1 MVISINPRNPQKR
14 HLDKIVEVLKNG
26 GVIIYPTDTYYGFGA
41 SLMSLDA
48 IDKLY
53 KLKKQEKNKFYSF
66 ILPDLKNI
74 SEYAMVSDYAFKALK
89 YHLPGP
95 YTFILPASRVIP
107 KKLWSK
113 RKTVGIRIPDNKIS
127 TAIAKELGHPI
138 VNTTLLDKKDEG
150 IFNPDLID
158 KELENKVDLVVNGG
172 IIEPQQ
178 STVIDLTNDSPE
190 IIREG
195 AGSIDWFK

>member
-1 MVISINPRNPQKR
+1 MVISINPKNPQQK
-14 HLDKIVEVLKNG
+14 HLETIVEVLMSG
-26 GVIIYPTDTYYGFGA
+26 GVIIYPTDTFYGYGA
-41 SLMSLDA
+41 SLMNADA

-53 KLKKQEKNKFYSF
+53 RLKRQEKNKFYSF

-74 SEYAMVSDYAFKALK
+74 SEYAVVSDYAFKALK

-95 YTFILPASRVIP
+95 YTFVLPASRVIP

-127 TAIAKELGHPI
+127 VSIASALEHPI
-138 VNTTLLDKKDEG
+138 VNTTVLDKKGEG

-158 KELENKVDLVVNGG
+158 KEMENSVDLVIHGG
-172 IIEPQQ
+172 VIAPHQ
-178 STVIDLTNDSPE
+178 SSVIDLTQDTPE

-195 AGSIDWFK
+195 AGPVNWFK

>member
-1 MVISINPRNPQKR
+1 MVISINPKNPQQK
-14 HLDKIVEVLKNG
+14 HLNTIVEVLMSG
-26 GVIIYPTDTYYGFGA
+26 GVIIYPTDTFYGFGA
-41 SLMSLDA
+41 SLMNTDA

-53 KLKKQEKNKFYSF
+53 RLKRQEKNKFYSF

-74 SEYAMVSDYAFKALK
+74 SEYAVVSDYAFKALK

-95 YTFILPASRVIP
+95 YTFVLPASRVIP
-107 KKLWSK
+107 KLLWSK

-127 TAIAKELGHPI
+127 VSIANTLEHPI
-138 VNTTLLDKKDEG
+138 VNTTVLDKKGEG

-158 KELENKVDLVVNGG
+158 KEMENSVDLVVHGG
-172 IIEPQQ
+172 VIIPHQ
-178 STVIDLTNDSPE
+178 SSVVDLTQDTPE

-195 AGSIDWFK
+195 AGPVDWFK